1 MKITRESDYAIRITL
16 MLCGLEKGK
25 ILGAGVISEA
35 QCIPR
40 QFTLKILRELVKA
53 DYVKS
58 FKGTH
63 GGYCMN
69 VSPTKISL
77 KDIITAID
85 GEIGINDCLICD
97 RKCNRV
103 SDVTEC
109 PVHNRLE
116 KLNFSIIKNLSAVT
130 FDKLLLDCKKN

>member
-25 ILGAGVISEA
+25 ILGAGEISEA

-40 QFTLKILRELVKA
+40 QFTLKILRELVGA
-53 DYVKS
+53 GFVKS
-58 FKGTH
+58 FKGAH

-69 VSPTKISL
+69 ISPTSISL

-85 GEIGINDCLICD
+85 GEIGINDCLSCEK
-97 RKCNRV
+97 KCNRV

-109 PVHNRLE
+109 PVHNRLA
-116 KLNFSIIKNLSAVT
+116 KINFTIIENLSEVT
-130 FDKLLLDCKKN
+130 FDKLLMDCKKN

>member
-25 ILGAGVISEA
+25 ILGAGAISEA

-40 QFTLKILRELVKA
+40 QFTLKILRELVSA
-53 DYVKS
+53 GYVKS
-58 FKGTH
+58 FKGVN

-69 VSPTKISL
+69 TCAEKISL
-77 KDIITAID
+77 KEIITAID
-85 GEIGINDCLICD
+85 GEIGINDCLTCE

-103 SDVTEC
+103 SDVKSC
-109 PVHNRLE
+109 PVHNRLSR
-116 KLNFSIIKNLSAVT
+116 LNDGIIKSLSEIT
-130 FDKLLLDCKKN
+130 FDKLLKDCEKV